1 MADCPTPT
9 SRGDMS
15 ASIPPAEGDDETSP
29 LLPKLPSVATPLP
42 KLQLTIL
49 VLLKMAEAFTF
60 HLIQPFVTV
69 LVKETGVIDGDEGKL
84 GYYVGILVCY
94 YLHRRLNSH

>member
-9 SRGDMS
+9 SRGDTS
-15 ASIPPAEGDDETSP
+15 ASIPLAEGDDETSP
-29 LLPKLPSVATPLP
+29 LLPKPPATPLP

-69 LVKETGVIDGDEGKL
+69 LVEETGVTDGDQGKL
-84 GYYVGILVCY
+84 GYYVGILVCC
-94 YLHRRLNSH
+94 YLHCRLNFH